1 MASGVVIPAGVA
13 AAVAV
18 PLGFETLG
26 AAGEAVMGTHTIDWL
41 QENEY
46 KSDQESIDSIPDAK
60 NQGQRNTMTPLLNYA
75 ENENMSPHEVR
86 KLTQDAQARYL
97 IGEDRTDT
105 DNSRG

>member
-26 AAGEAVMGTHTIDWL
+26 GAGETVMGTHTIDWL

-46 KSDQESIDSIPDAK
+46 KNDQESIDSIQDAK
-60 NQGQRNTMTPLLNYA
+60 EQGQRNAMTPLLNYA
-75 ENENMSPHEVR
+75 EDENMSPHEVR
-86 KLTQDAQARYL
+86 RLTQDPQARYL
-97 IGEDRTDT
+97 IGEDHTDT